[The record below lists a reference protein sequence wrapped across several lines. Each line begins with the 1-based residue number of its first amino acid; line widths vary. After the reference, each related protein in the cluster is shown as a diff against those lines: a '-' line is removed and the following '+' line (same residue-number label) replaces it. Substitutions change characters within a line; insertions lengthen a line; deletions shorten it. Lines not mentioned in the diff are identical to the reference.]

1 MVGAHEHPL
10 PSGTAEGV
18 RVTVIGAVL
27 NIVLVLLKFLFGIT
41 GNSRALV
48 ADAVHSMSD
57 LVSDVVVIWGLIVG
71 SRPSDESHHYGH
83 AKLELLAEA
92 VLGTILVIAGLGIA
106 MDSVQVVL
114 SGVVRPPSLV
124 ILPVAA
130 VSVVSK
136 EYLYW
141 LTMRTAKR
149 TDRSPLVANAW
160 HHRSDAL
167 TSAGVLLGA
176 TLAVFHRDLVIADAL
191 VGIFVAVVVVRVG
204 VKISWEA
211 ATKLVDTAP
220 SRDYVSRM
228 KTMIMTVPRTRSV
241 RDLKMRYVGRLIA
254 LEVHLGLD
262 PDMSVS
268 ESHDIAREVKQTIMK
283 KDRRVFDVTVH
294 VEPEERAQ
302 GAGLRSQEKL

>member
-1 MVGAHEHPL
+1 
-10 PSGTAEGV
+10 V
-18 RVTVIGAVL
+18 RVTVLGAVL
-27 NIVLVLLKFLFGIT
+27 NIILVFLKLFVGII
-41 GNSRALV
+41 GGSRALV
-48 ADAVHSMSD
+48 ADAIHSMTD
-57 LVSDVVVIWGLIVG
+57 LVSDVIVIMGLIVG

-92 VLGTILVIAGLGIA
+92 VLGAILVIAGLGIA
-106 MDSVQVVL
+106 IDSVRVL
-114 SGVVRPPSLV
+114 LFGVVRPPSIV

-130 VSVVSK
+130 LCVVSK

-149 TDRSPLVANAW
+149 TNRSSLVANAW

-167 TSAGVLLGA
+167 TSVGVLLGA
-176 TLAVFHRDLVIADAL
+176 ALAVFHRDLVKADAL
-191 VGIFVAVVVVRVG
+191 VGILVAVVVVRVG
-204 VKISWEA
+204 AKISWEA
-211 ATKLVDTAP
+211 AARLVDTAP

-228 KTMIMTVPRTRSV
+228 RAMIMSVNRTRSV
-241 RDLKMRYVGRLIA
+241 RNIKMRYVGRLIA

-268 ESHDIAREVKQTIMK
+268 ESHDVAQEVKRTLMRR
-283 KDRRVFDVTVH
+283 DRRVFDVVVH